1 MRLTVTSKSNQQFI
15 KNLANRWQMT
25 EKEALEYLITQSR
38 LNGFSNTFHN
48 PDFDTSELPE
58 VQPPQSFYEQSASEE
73 FVSDDPLIS
82 RLIASGL
89 ELNF

>member
-1 MRLTVTSKSNQQFI
+1 MRLSITSKANQKFI
-15 KNLANRWQMT
+15 RDLAKRWNMT
-25 EKEALEYLITQSR
+25 DKEALQYLLNQTR

-48 PDFDTSELPE
+48 KDFDTSELPE
-58 VQPPQSFYEQSASEE
+58 VQPPQSFYQELASEE

-89 ELNF
+89 ESF